1 MKVGPLTDS
10 LMLLRVGWCDWM
22 IKRQTQF
29 LMTMLDCDDDADAW
43 WLDGRICDLIAA
55 TMLFSLKSKRCYE
68 LTIYIFVD
76 LAEAVNHR
84 VCFAF
89 SNVSFSIDAD
99 NVHIKR
105 STFWKLWLCIG
116 HIVAMGLAKN
126 PHPSQNKFHR
136 RFAPFSQY
144 SQHRQKANRL
154 EWTVLHQ
161 PLQPASVVRCRC

>member
-1 MKVGPLTDS
+1 MF
-10 LMLLRVGWCDWM
+10 LRVFWCDWT

-29 LMTMLDCDDDADAW
+29 LITMLNCDDVAGAW
-43 WLDGRICDLIAA
+43 WLDGLILLEFKVLLLVL
-55 TMLFSLKSKRCYE
+55 TM
-68 LTIYIFVD
+68 YIFVD